1 MTGLVNKLVV
11 SLTVEIPHD
20 ALESQSPMS
29 AVVIAE
35 QVTEQVMDYER
46 EHRLGYYPAL
56 DYYQREGALDN
67 DLINALQGI
76 SWLSCSMAQ
85 EEVKTRLRP
94 VFSTIKFES
103 VQSPVNSLPS
113 ARPGGN
119 NVQQKLIEHYTADKV
134 KLTFTASMIRKAE
147 DDQTT
152 EDYARNVIGKWLKDR
167 FASFKINS
175 IKKVD

>member
-1 MTGLVNKLVV
+1 MSGLVNKLVV

-35 QVTEQVMDYER
+35 QVAEQVMDYER

-56 DYYQREGALDN
+56 DYYQQEGALEN

-94 VFSTIKFES
+94 IFSTIKFES
-103 VQSPVNSLPS
+103 IQSPINSLPS
-113 ARPGGN
+113 VRPGGN
-119 NVQQKLIEHYTADKV
+119 NVLQKLIEHYTADKV
-134 KLTFTASMIRKAE
+134 KLTFIASMIRKAE
-147 DDQTT
+147 VDEST
-152 EDYARNVIGKWLKDR
+152 ESYAEHVMGKWLKDH

-175 IKKVD
+175 IKKIE